1 MQFCGMASDLTFD
14 SLNLADAFSIVDGIH
29 PIMRRLDAR
38 EFHISE
44 HIFEARIGEGILM
57 GCSLRLQGGAGAQ
70 PSGME
75 HNVAGSSMLWALL
88 NYLSEVD
95 APGRI
100 E

>member
-1 MQFCGMASDLTFD
+1 
-14 SLNLADAFSIVDGIH
+14 
-29 PIMRRLDAR
+29 
-38 EFHISE
+38 
-44 HIFEARIGEGILM
+44 M

-88 NYLSEVD
+88 NYLSVVD
-95 APGRI
+95 APGKI